1 MVRSFSFPILLVSLL
16 FVTVSLSSLNT
27 QTPLWLTKY
36 DFSVWQVGIVG
47 SSYFVGNLVGAVIA
61 NWLISKFNVK
71 KTYAGTCVL
80 FAIATLGMGLSISLV
95 CWSFWRFL
103 IGVACAITWIIVESC
118 ILVTS
123 RSKNR
128 GQMFAIY
135 MTVYYL
141 GTVFGQ
147 GLLRYFPKT
156 VIYFAFVIV
165 LLMILAILFVCFT
178 SYHLPVRKKKIFSI
192 KPMLMYQ
199 PARLGLV
206 GCVVAG
212 MIIGAIYSLLPA
224 YYEYLGFSDDKV
236 AIWMIL
242 VIASGLIAQIP
253 VGYLADRYGTL
264 WVLVVDSALFILACF
279 MIINEYFVV
288 LSTMIIGASIYTVY
302 PLSMA
307 WACSTVRK
315 QDIVLMNQTML
326 LVNTVG
332 SLVAPAI
339 ISIFMNAL
347 GNNYLFISFIV
358 IALYF
363 VVVLVWNSKKYA
375 GITG

>member
-1 MVRSFSFPILLVSLL
+1 ML
-16 FVTVSLSSLNT
+16 FVTISLSSLNT

-36 DFSVWQVGIVG
+36 HFSVWQVGIVG
-47 SSYFVGNLVGAVIA
+47 SSYFVGNLVGALVA
-61 NWLISKFNVK
+61 NWLISKLNVK
-71 KTYAGTCVL
+71 KTYAVTCIL
-80 FAIATLGMGLSISLV
+80 FAIATLGMSLSINLI

-103 IGVACAITWIIVESC
+103 IGIACAITWIIVESC

-128 GQMFAIY
+128 GRMFAIY

-156 VIYFAFVIV
+156 IVYFALVVV
-165 LLMILAILFVCFT
+165 LLMILAILFIFLT
-178 SYHLPVRKKKIFSI
+178 NYHLPVRKKKIFNI

-199 PARLGLV
+199 PARLGLI
-206 GCVVAG
+206 GCIVAG

-224 YYEYLGFSDDKV
+224 YYEYLGLSDDQV
-236 AIWMIL
+236 ANWMIL

-253 VGYLADRYGTL
+253 VGYLVDKYGTL
-264 WVLVVDSALFILACF
+264 WVLVVDSVFFVFACF
-279 MIINEYFVV
+279 MIINNHFVIF
-288 LSTMIIGASIYTVY
+288 STIIIGATIYTVY

-307 WACSTVRK
+307 WACSTVNK

-326 LVNTVG
+326 LVNTLG

-339 ISIFMNAL
+339 ISIFMNEF
-347 GNNYLFISFIV
+347 GNNYLFVSFIV

-363 VVVLVWNSKKYA
+363 IAVLVLNSKKYA
-375 GITG
+375 MEV